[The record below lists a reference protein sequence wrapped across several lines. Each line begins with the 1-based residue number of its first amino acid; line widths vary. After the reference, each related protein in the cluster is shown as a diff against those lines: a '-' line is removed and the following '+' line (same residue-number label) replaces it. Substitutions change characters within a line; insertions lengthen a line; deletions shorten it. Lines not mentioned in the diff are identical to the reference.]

1 MKTRSF
7 AIALLFGLC
16 GVCQSFA
23 KTVLRLPESSSSYPG
38 KGESFQM
45 VFDRAVVKD
54 AQVGQAAEA
63 GVADFKSKDGKTLKL
78 DSKWIAPNVLEC
90 TLQQNLPFRSVY
102 EWAPKKK
109 LRFADGKPV
118 PHEPLSLVGA
128 QCLKFN
134 VYAVEGGWLGSYVKP
149 WESFVVVIPDVVPEL
164 KEKSAAPVEA
174 AMTPPDYQSWQ
185 EALGNSICL
194 VSYADKKKKTD
205 PDEMR
210 VEAAY
215 LHCATLKEMKDCAHY
230 RIRSMATE
238 WLDKGYAQDMPL
250 PGVFIVQATDLL
262 RHGRTY
268 YLLNNNVGLFST
280 GHNGDEDKKAQL
292 VNLGRVK
299 TFQVDT
305 ADYSVSDEGA
315 RSFTLGWNL
324 PVHVPNVRKFFAEHL
339 ELSPHS
345 AADKIEYDRKKGR
358 YVMTLDYKSKT
369 PRVIYIEPDEK
380 ALKEAELIR
389 PEWRTSL
396 PMVMTGDEDVFRLNW
411 KFKDVKSVDG
421 QLLSSDPKE
430 DYIQVRPNLPS
441 LYLDAGNNGILYTG
455 GRKMKAAV
463 ESMQTMTVRGFRIK
477 PEARRH
483 TYEAYRK
490 IYVRDDETSLPDSAT
505 DKAGPHLLQAALLSA
520 DKTGQ
525 LEVDVKG
532 KREAALSL
540 DELFGAKVAPGM
552 YFIEVEA
559 RVSAAAE
566 KAMRLFNDYRGLNP
580 SYAAQSLVQVTDLGL
595 LHKKTSDSLFAYVYS
610 LSTGKALNRAQ
621 LKLLD
626 KTGAELV
633 CAPVENGAVVV
644 PLRGLKTAPAF
655 ALVSAGEDS
664 YLTPISDY
672 DGRVSLWRFDVD
684 TLPYAWDVLDLNPAT
699 TAQVRTFMFSDRN
712 LYRPGETM
720 RLKGIVRSMM
730 NNKLSLVPVESLTL
744 TVSKGGRDLL
754 NKQVEVSA
762 EGTFDVDFEFPQEE
776 TGTYR
781 VKAELRLKG
790 DPAEGMAADNG
801 EDKSWWKEAMWN
813 LNRKFDYYVEVAE
826 FKRNE
831 FEVTTKQDPL
841 APGQMKLKG
850 NLSAVNFTGTPV
862 ANAEVRWSLVTEF
875 SNFYPKN
882 YAEYRFGDHR
892 ETDSGYW
899 QAYYGYSY
907 GSSLSTAWQS
917 LQGKLNAE
925 GKAAVEFEL
934 KNADF
939 PQVRHLHL
947 IGSVTNGNE
956 QTLSSSSKAVW
967 YPAEVFVGVK
977 SASSICRQGT
987 PLDLRLIA
995 LTPQGLPFDG
1005 YGLGVD
1011 VKVTRTAFR
1020 PLRYESDSGTTV
1032 RNDKQ
1037 TSTVLEE
1044 NITICPEDSVN
1055 RVTGGKLLNIPTA
1068 QDGIYEVTLSGKDAA
1083 GREFR
1088 TAVTYRV
1095 YGGDVS
1101 PWEYHDGLKVDIV
1114 PDKQLYKPGDTAR
1127 LLVQTPIEGE
1137 VVVTVEREGVMRHY
1151 TRKLTLTDPVVEI
1164 PLEDADAPNVY
1175 ASVFLVKGAE
1185 LSGRK
1190 AMNPQLKLG
1199 YATLNVAPLKHR
1211 LNVKLSAPSTAVRPG
1226 APCAV
1231 EGVVTDH
1238 EGKPVGNAEVCLF
1251 AEDEG
1256 TLQVLGF
1263 KTPDPMRYFYDK
1275 RPLAVSTWT
1284 TLEQL
1289 LEEDWE
1295 SRSTDNKGTFIG
1307 GGGPGAAADEP
1318 ELRKDFNPCA
1328 VWLAALRTDENGRFK
1343 AEYVNPDTLTRYRV
1357 MAVALAGAD
1366 CFGHAE
1372 SAYVVNKPVMLEA
1385 APPFSATV
1393 GDSLDIPVTVSQTEN
1408 RAGQWLVTLS
1418 SANGVAEAPLAA
1430 RTMTLEGNQPK
1441 TVVFNVKFKQAG
1453 EAKLVW
1459 SICPADESGAP
1470 LTGAEHARLT
1480 DRVEHG
1486 FTVAYPVP
1494 ELREMRNFMLTA
1506 GKTADVT
1513 AMVKGNFYPNTSL
1526 TVTLGTS
1533 PLIHAAG
1540 SVDYL
1545 LKYPYGCLEQLS
1557 SAALPWVYEPLLS
1570 RYLPGFKGKTSEERA
1585 RVLNRAVNKI
1595 LKNMLPSGALSYW
1608 AGGKEVSEYCS
1619 YAALAL
1625 TLAKEQGVAVPE
1637 YDLKRLYAYLEKS
1650 LNEHPDKDL
1659 LAAWVLARA
1668 EALSP
1673 GLTNRLLDKEKS
1685 LSDEDRLYLA
1695 LALAQSSKKEHKAR
1709 ALELSSVDLKGR
1721 ADAHMN
1727 LLLTLT
1733 ELSLAPADSAV
1744 QEKVCALIVDR
1755 MAASGTGYGF
1765 YSTWGSGWDMILVGE
1780 YLKVLKQSPQNAL
1793 VSVNNDGQVTQEA
1806 CSIDAPALISG
1817 AVGKKLS
1824 LTMNEQAT
1832 VYGSLAVKGRVK
1844 TRTDAAVNK
1853 GFAVFRVYE
1862 KLTKDGKWTPCNEFA
1877 VGDLV
1882 RITLHVDK
1890 GVNPLKYVVMEDYL
1904 PAAFEAVNPE
1914 LTSQLPV
1921 IGTADEPPAY
1931 FSWNSWVSHREFLK
1945 DRVRFFADSWQKDR
1959 FTARYMARVVKAGEV
1974 IAPAAKAELMYKP
1987 ATYGWSIP
1995 QTLKVKGK

>member
-16 GVCQSFA
+16 GVCQGFA
-23 KTVLRLPESSSSYPG
+23 KTVLRLPESSSSYPE
-38 KGESFQM
+38 KGESFQL

-54 AQVGQAAEA
+54 DRVGQAADEGLA
-63 GVADFKSKDGKTLKL
+63 EFKSKDGKTLQL

-102 EWAPKKK
+102 EWKPKKK
-109 LRFADGKPV
+109 LKFTDGRAV
-118 PHEPLSLVGA
+118 PHVPLSVKGA

-134 VYAVEGGWLGSYVKP
+134 VYAVENGWLGSYVKP
-149 WESFVVVIPDVVPEL
+149 WESFLVVIPEILPEL
-164 KEKSAAPVEA
+164 KAKSAAPVEA
-174 AMTPPDYQSWQ
+174 AMTPPGYQSWQ
-185 EALGNSICL
+185 EALCNSIGL
-194 VSYADKKKKTD
+194 LSYADKKKKTD
-205 PDEMR
+205 PDDMR
-210 VEAAY
+210 MEAAH
-215 LHCATLKEMKDCAHY
+215 LRCATLKEMRDCTHY

-238 WLDKGYAQDMPL
+238 WLDKGYAPDMTL
-250 PGVFIVQATDLL
+250 PGVYIVQATEFL

-280 GHNGDEDKKAQL
+280 GHDGGKDKKEQL
-292 VNLGRVK
+292 VSLGRVK
-299 TFQVDT
+299 TFKVEM
-305 ADYSVSDEGA
+305 ADYSVSDDGT
-315 RSFTLGWNL
+315 RSFTLGWNQ
-324 PVHVPNVRKFFAEHL
+324 PVHVADVQKFFAERL
-339 ELSPHS
+339 ELTPHS

-358 YVMTLDYKSKT
+358 YVVTIDYKSKK
-369 PRVIYIEPDEK
+369 PRVIYIEPDKK
-380 ALKEAELIR
+380 ALKEAKLIR

-396 PMVMTGDEDVFRLNW
+396 PMVMTGDEEVFRLNW
-411 KFKDVKSVDG
+411 KFKNVKSVDG
-421 QLLSSDPKE
+421 QLLSHDPKE
-430 DYIQVRPNLPS
+430 NYIQVRPNLPM
-441 LYLDAGNNGILYTG
+441 LYLDAGNNGILYAG
-455 GRKMKAAV
+455 GRKMKASI
-463 ESMQTMTVRGFRIK
+463 ESMQKLTVRGFRIA
-477 PEARRH
+477 PEFRH
-483 TYEAYRK
+483 RTLEAYRK
-490 IYVRDDETSLPDSAT
+490 IYQQDSETSLPATAT
-505 DKAGPHLLQAALLSA
+505 DKADRNLVQAELLMA

-525 LEVDVKG
+525 LVMDVKG
-532 KREAALSL
+532 KREAALNL
-540 DELFGAKVAPGM
+540 DELFGAKMAPGM

-566 KAMRLFNDYRGLNP
+566 KAMRLFNDYYGMNP

-595 LHKKTSDSLFAYVYS
+595 LHKKTPDSLFAYVYS
-610 LSTGKALNRAQ
+610 LSTGKALNNAQ
-621 LKLLD
+621 VKLLD
-626 KTGAELV
+626 KTGVELV
-633 CAPVENGAVVV
+633 SVPVENGAVIV
-644 PLRGLKTAPAF
+644 PLRGLKTVPAF
-655 ALVSAGEDS
+655 ALVSAGADS

-672 DGRVSLWRFDVD
+672 SGSVGLWRFDLE
-684 TLPYAWDVLDLNPAT
+684 TLPYAWEALGLNPAT
-699 TAQVRTFMFSDRN
+699 TPQVRTFMFSDRN
-712 LYRPGETM
+712 LYRPGEMM
-720 RLKGIVRSMM
+720 RLKGIVRSML
-730 NNKLSLVPVESLTL
+730 NNKLSMAPVESLTL

-754 NKQVEVSA
+754 SKQVDVSA
-762 EGTFDVDFEFPQEE
+762 EGTFDWDFEFPQEE
-776 TGTYR
+776 TGSYR

-790 DPAEGMAADNG
+790 DPDEGMVADND
-801 EDKSWWKEAMWN
+801 EDNSWWKKEMWN

-831 FEVTTKQDPL
+831 FEVTTKQEAMAL
-841 APGQMKLKG
+841 GQMKLKG
-850 NLSAVNFTGTPV
+850 DLSAVNFTGTPV
-862 ANAEVRWSLVTEF
+862 ANAVVRWSLVTEF
-875 SNFYPKN
+875 TNFYPKN

-907 GSSLSTAWQS
+907 GRSPSTAWQS
-917 LQGKLNAE
+917 QQGKLNAE

-934 KNADF
+934 KKADF
-939 PQVRHLHL
+939 PQVRHLRL
-947 IGSVTNGNE
+947 IGAVTNGNE

-967 YPAEVFVGVK
+967 YPAEVFLGVK

-987 PLDLRLIA
+987 PLDLSLIA
-995 LTPQGLPFDG
+995 LTPQGRPFDG
-1005 YGLGVD
+1005 GELGVD

-1037 TSTVLEE
+1037 TTTVLEE
-1044 NITICPEDSVN
+1044 SFIIGPEDSAN
-1055 RVTGGKLLNIPTA
+1055 KVTGGKRLSIPTA
-1068 QDGIYEVTLSGKDAA
+1068 QDGIYEVTLSGKDRA

-1137 VVVTVEREGVMRHY
+1137 VIVTVERDGVMRYY
-1151 TRKLTLTDPVVEI
+1151 TRKLTLANPVVEI
-1164 PLEDADAPNVY
+1164 PLEDGDAPNVY

-1211 LNVKLSAPSTAVRPG
+1211 LNVKLSTPAAAVRPG
-1226 APCAV
+1226 ETCAV

-1256 TLQVLGF
+1256 TLQVIGF
-1263 KTPDPMRYFYDK
+1263 KTPDPMLYFFDK
-1275 RPLAVSTWT
+1275 RPLSVNTWT

-1295 SRSTDNKGTFIG
+1295 RRATDNKGVFIG
-1307 GGGPGAAADEP
+1307 GGGSGAAVDEL

-1385 APPFSATV
+1385 APPFSATA
-1393 GDSLDIPVTVSQTEN
+1393 GDSLDIPVTISQTEN

-1418 SANGVAEAPLAA
+1418 SANGVAEVPQATHTL
-1430 RTMTLEGNQPK
+1430 TLEGNQPK
-1441 TVVFNVKFKQAG
+1441 TQVFNVKFKQAG

-1459 SICPADESGAP
+1459 SICPADANGAP

-1480 DRVEHG
+1480 DKVEHS
-1486 FTVAYPVP
+1486 FMVAWPVP
-1494 ELREMRNFMLTA
+1494 ELKELRSFTLTA
-1506 GKTADVT
+1506 GRTVDVA
-1513 AMVKGNFYPNTSL
+1513 AMVKGDFYPNTAL

-1533 PLIHAAG
+1533 PLMHAAG

-1545 LKYPYGCLEQLS
+1545 LKYPYGCLEQIS
-1557 SAALPWVYEPLLS
+1557 SASLPWVYEPLLS
-1570 RYLPGFKGKTSEERA
+1570 RYLPGFKGKTPEERA
-1585 RVLNRAVNKI
+1585 RVLSRAVNKI
-1595 LKNMLPSGALSYW
+1595 LKNMLPSGGLSYW
-1608 AGGKEVSEYCS
+1608 TGNKEVSEYCS
-1619 YAALAL
+1619 YAALVL

-1650 LNEHPDKDL
+1650 LNEHPQQDL

-1668 EALSP
+1668 DALTP
-1673 GLTNRLLDKEKS
+1673 GLTNRLLDKVKS
-1685 LSDEDRLYLA
+1685 LSDENRLYLA

-1709 ALELSSVDLKGR
+1709 ALQLVAADMKGR
-1721 ADAHMN
+1721 ADAHLN
-1727 LLLTLT
+1727 LLLTLA
-1733 ELSLAPADSAV
+1733 ELSLAPADPAV
-1744 QEKVCALIVDR
+1744 QEKACDLIVDR

-1780 YLKVLKQSPQNAL
+1780 YLKVLNRTPLNAL
-1793 VSVNNDGQVTQEA
+1793 VSVDKDGQVTQEA
-1806 CSIDAPALISG
+1806 CSIDAPARISG

-1824 LTMNEQAT
+1824 LSMNEQAT
-1832 VYGSLAVKGRVK
+1832 VYGSLAVKGRLK
-1844 TRTDAAVNK
+1844 SRTDAAVNK
-1853 GFAVFRVYE
+1853 GFAVTRVYE
-1862 KLTKDGKWTPCNEFA
+1862 KLTKDGKWTPSNEFA

-1890 GVNPLKYVVMEDYL
+1890 GANPLTYVVMEDYL

-1921 IGTADEPPAY
+1921 IGTADESPAY
-1931 FSWNSWVSHREFLK
+1931 FSWNAWVSHREFLK
-1945 DRVRFFADSWQKDR
+1945 DRVRFFANSWRKDR

-1987 ATYGWSIP
+1987 AIYGWSIP
-1995 QTLKVKGK
+1995 QTLKIKGK